1 MGDSNKN
8 IDEIQV
14 AVIGG
19 GNWGRALSYAFSQK
33 NNVGIVSRRKLKFL
47 NAIAT
52 HKVTQIS
59 LQSALKCKYIVI
71 AIKSEAMRTMLGK
84 MKFLPESIVL
94 IASKGIEVESGA
106 FMSDIFDEVCASN
119 NAKHEKV
126 GYLMGPS
133 FASEVLEGMPCAL
146 TIHTKAQIDEVAK
159 IFPNFIKVY
168 MNDDVIGGEVAGA
181 YKNIIAIAAGICDGL
196 QLGNNAKASLV
207 ARGLVEM
214 ARFGVFFGAKESTFL
229 GLSGAG
235 DLFLTTNSILS
246 RNYRVGNALAKDLP
260 LNNILDSLGEVA
272 EGVFSTRAV
281 MNLAKKHN
289 IYTPIASQIY
299 EILDGKNP
307 RLSVKELLLR
317 EFEDSYTLDFLK

>member
-1 MGDSNKN
+1 MGDSNIN
-8 IDEIQV
+8 EIQV

-59 LQSALKCKYIVI
+59 LKSALKCKYIII
-71 AIKSEAMRTMLGK
+71 AIKSEAMREMLGK
-84 MKFLPESIVL
+84 MRFSPESIVL
-94 IASKGIEVESGA
+94 IASKGIEVDSGA
-106 FMSDIFDEVCASN
+106 FMSDVFDEVCTHN
-119 NAKHEKV
+119 NARHTNV

-146 TIHTKAQIDEVAK
+146 TIHTKAQIADCAK

-196 QLGNNAKASLV
+196 QLGNNAKASLI

-214 ARFGVFFGAKESTFL
+214 ARFGEFFGAKESTFL

-235 DLFLTTNSILS
+235 DLFLTTNSFLS
-246 RNYRVGNALAKDLP
+246 RNYRVGSALAKDLP

-289 IYTPIASQIY
+289 IYTPIASQVY
-299 EILDGKNP
+299 EILEGKNP
-307 RLSVKELLLR
+307 RVSVKELLLR
-317 EFEDSYTLDFLK
+317 EFDDECQLDFLK

>member
-1 MGDSNKN
+1 M
-8 IDEIQV
+8 QV

-59 LQSALKCKYIVI
+59 LKSALKCKYIII
-71 AIKSEAMRTMLGK
+71 AIKSEAMRTMLDK
-84 MKFLPESIVL
+84 MRFLPESIVL

-106 FMSDIFDEVCASN
+106 FMSDVFDEVCAKNS
-119 NAKHEKV
+119 AKHTNV

-146 TIHTKAQIDEVAK
+146 TIHTKAQIADCAK

-168 MNDDVIGGEVAGA
+168 INDDVIGGEVAGA

-196 QLGNNAKASLV
+196 QLGNNAKASLI

-214 ARFGVFFGAKESTFL
+214 ARFGEFFGAKESTFL

-235 DLFLTTNSILS
+235 DLFLTTNSFLS

-289 IYTPIASQIY
+289 IYTPIASQVY
-299 EILDGKNP
+299 EILEGKNP
-307 RLSVKELLLR
+307 RVSVKELLLR
-317 EFEDSYTLDFLK
+317 EFDDECQLDFLK

>member
-1 MGDSNKN
+1 MSKN
-8 IDEIQV
+8 IDEIKV

-19 GNWGRALSYAFSQK
+19 GHWGRALSYAFSQK

-59 LQSALKCKYIVI
+59 LKSALKCKYIVI
-71 AIKSEAMRTMLGK
+71 AIKSEAMREMLGK
-84 MKFLPESIVL
+84 MCFSPESIVL

-106 FMSDIFDEVCASN
+106 FMSDVFDEVCAQKS
-119 NAKHEKV
+119 AKHTNV

-146 TIHTKAQIDEVAK
+146 TIHAKAQIADCAK

-196 QLGNNAKASLV
+196 QLGNNAKASLI

-214 ARFGVFFGAKESTFL
+214 ARFGEFFGAKESTFL

-272 EGVFSTRAV
+272 EGVFSTKAV
-281 MNLAKKHN
+281 VNLAKKHN
-289 IYTPIASQIY
+289 IYTPIASQVY
-299 EILDGKNP
+299 EILEGKNP
-307 RLSVKELLLR
+307 RVSVKELLLR
-317 EFEDSYTLDFLK
+317 EFDDEYQLDFLK

>member
-1 MGDSNKN
+1 MSDLN

-59 LQSALKCKYIVI
+59 LKSALKCKYIVI
-71 AIKSEAMRTMLGK
+71 AIKSEAMRTMLCK
-84 MKFLPESIVL
+84 MKFAPESVVL
-94 IASKGIEVESGA
+94 IASKGIEVDSGA
-106 FMSDIFDEVCASN
+106 FMSDIFDEVCE
-119 NAKHEKV
+119 KHKNV

-146 TIHTKAQIDEVAK
+146 TIHTKAQIADCAK

-196 QLGNNAKASLV
+196 QLGNNAKASLI

-214 ARFGVFFGAKESTFL
+214 ARFGEFFGAKESTFL

-235 DLFLTTNSILS
+235 DLFLTTNSFLS
-246 RNYRVGNALAKDLP
+246 RNYRVGSALAKDLP

-272 EGVFSTRAV
+272 EGVFSTKAV
-281 MNLAKKHN
+281 VNLAKKHN
-289 IYTPIASQIY
+289 IYTPIASQVY
-299 EILDGKNP
+299 EILEGKNP
-307 RLSVKELLLR
+307 RVSVKELLLR
-317 EFEDSYTLDFLK
+317 EFDDEYQLDFLK

>member
-1 MGDSNKN
+1 MSKNDSNN
-8 IDEIQV
+8 TSENPPV

-19 GNWGRALSYAFSQK
+19 GIWGRALSYALSQK
-33 NNVGIVSRRKLKFL
+33 NDVGIVSRRELRFL
-47 NAIAT
+47 NSFPT

-59 LQSALKCKYIVI
+59 LESALKCDYIVI
-71 AIKSEAMRTMLGK
+71 AIKSEAMREMLSK
-84 MKFLPESIVL
+84 MRFGRESVVL

-106 FMSDIFDEVCASN
+106 FMSDIFDEVC
-119 NAKHEKV
+119 KHKNV

-146 TIHTKAQIDEVAK
+146 TIHTKAKIQGAVK

-168 MNDDVIGGEVAGA
+168 VNDDVIGGEVAGA
-181 YKNIIAIAAGICDGL
+181 YKNIIAIAAGISDGL
-196 QLGNNAKASLV
+196 KLGNNAKASLI

-214 ARFGVFFGAKESTFL
+214 ARFGEFFGAEESTFL

-246 RNYRVGNALAKDLP
+246 RNYRVGNELSKNIP
-260 LNNILDSLGEVA
+260 LNRILDSLGEVA
-272 EGVFSTRAV
+272 EGVLSTKAV
-281 MNLAKKHN
+281 VRLAKKHN
-289 IYTPIASQIY
+289 IYTPIAAQVY
-299 EILDGKNP
+299 EILEGKNP

-317 EFEDSYTLDFLK
+317 DFEDSYTLDFLK

>member
-119 NAKHEKV
+119 NARHEKV

-146 TIHTKAQIDEVAK
+146 TIHTKVQIDEVAK

-299 EILDGKNP
+299 EILEGKNP

>member
-8 IDEIQV
+8 IDKIEV

-19 GNWGRALSYAFSQK
+19 GHWGRALSYALSQK
-33 NNVGIVSRRKLKFL
+33 NNVGIVSRRELKFL

-59 LQSALKCKYIVI
+59 LKSALKCKYIVI

-84 MKFLPESIVL
+84 MHFSPESIVL
-94 IASKGIEVESGA
+94 IASKGIEVDSGA
-106 FMSDIFDEVCASN
+106 FMSDIFDEVCK
-119 NAKHEKV
+119 KHEKV

-146 TIHTKAQIDEVAK
+146 TIHTKAQIADCAK
-159 IFPNFIKVY
+159 IFPNFIKIY

-196 QLGNNAKASLV
+196 QLGNNAKASLI

-214 ARFGVFFGAKESTFL
+214 ARFGGFFGAKESTFL

-272 EGVFSTRAV
+272 EGVFSTKAV
-281 MNLAKKHN
+281 VNLAKKHN
-289 IYTPIASQIY
+289 IYTPIALQVY
-299 EILDGKNP
+299 EILEGKNP
-307 RLSVKELLLR
+307 RISVKELLLR
-317 EFEDSYTLDFLK
+317 EFDDEYQLDFLK

>member
-1 MGDSNKN
+1 M
-8 IDEIQV
+8 QV

-59 LQSALKCKYIVI
+59 LKSALKCKYIII
-71 AIKSEAMRTMLGK
+71 AIKSEAMRTMLDK
-84 MKFLPESIVL
+84 MRFLPESIVL

-106 FMSDIFDEVCASN
+106 FMSDVFDEVCAN
-119 NAKHEKV
+119 NGAKHEKV

-146 TIHTKAQIDEVAK
+146 TIHTKAQIADCAK

-196 QLGNNAKASLV
+196 QLGNNAKASLI

-214 ARFGVFFGAKESTFL
+214 ARFGEFFGARESTFL

-289 IYTPIASQIY
+289 IYTPIACQVY
-299 EILDGKNP
+299 EILEGKNP
-307 RLSVKELLLR
+307 RVSVKELLLR
-317 EFEDSYTLDFLK
+317 EFDDECQLDFLK

>member
-84 MKFLPESIVL
+84 MKFLSEFIVL

-119 NAKHEKV
+119 NARHENAKHEKV
-126 GYLMGPS
+126 GYLMGSS
-133 FASEVLEGMPCAL
+133 FASEVL
-146 TIHTKAQIDEVAK
+146 
-159 IFPNFIKVY
+159 
-168 MNDDVIGGEVAGA
+168 
-181 YKNIIAIAAGICDGL
+181 
-196 QLGNNAKASLV
+196 
-207 ARGLVEM
+207 R
-214 ARFGVFFGAKESTFL
+214 
-229 GLSGAG
+229 
-235 DLFLTTNSILS
+235 
-246 RNYRVGNALAKDLP
+246 GNALCA
-260 LNNILDSLGEVA
+260 
-272 EGVFSTRAV
+272 
-281 MNLAKKHN
+281 
-289 IYTPIASQIY
+289 Y
-299 EILDGKNP
+299 
-307 RLSVKELLLR
+307 
-317 EFEDSYTLDFLK
+317 DSYKGAN

>member
-307 RLSVKELLLR
+307 R
-317 EFEDSYTLDFLK
+317 